1 MGVKSPSVRDVDGET
16 VLERNQRRIAFAE
29 FLSMAVK
36 EFDEMALLTAEEG
49 EALKEKKE
57 GGDEI
62 GIVEG
67 CSEKVAASSW
77 ISGTLDP
84 VVSGP
89 KKSPQ
94 KTPPKT
100 PARQDNTVTPSL
112 SVSYGPDGV
121 EVGCVRPKVKF
132 KVINPSI
139 EVALSSYRDEKLEN
153 MLSDRQL

>member
-1 MGVKSPSVRDVDGET
+1 
-16 VLERNQRRIAFAE
+16 
-29 FLSMAVK
+29 
-36 EFDEMALLTAEEG
+36 
-49 EALKEKKE
+49 
-57 GGDEI
+57 
-62 GIVEG
+62 
-67 CSEKVAASSW
+67 
-77 ISGTLDP
+77 LDP
-84 VVSGP
+84 AVSGP